1 MPFLAT
7 LALAAALAHGQTYID
22 LHDFGATSTDGKN
35 LYGGVTIDANG
46 NVYGTASG
54 GGLYGGGTVWEITAA
69 GLYKDL
75 HDFGSGTDGITPRGV
90 TFDRAG
96 NLFGTTSGGG
106 LRGPND
112 LEKGYGTIWEIT
124 NKGIYEPVY
133 EFQGAAKDDGQNPF
147 AGVTFDGVGNMYGTT
162 TFGGPPGQFS
172 AQIGFGI
179 VWEIT
184 TAGVYKVLHDFGNGT
199 DGQYPWAGVTFDAA
213 GNMFGATSA
222 GGFKDIGMIWEITN
236 KGVYN
241 DVYEFGTG
249 GAGGQNPQA
258 DVTLDA
264 AGNMYGTA
272 SQGGAVFETS
282 PGFGDVW
289 ELTKA
294 GVYKVLHVF
303 GSGTDGQIPQAGV
316 TLDAAGDMYGTTSEG
331 GGNGYESGGTGDGI
345 VWEIT
350 KAGAYKDIHDF
361 GKGTDGRFTY
371 AGLALDAGGNLY
383 GTTVDG
389 GLHGT
394 ENGGGIV
401 WVIARAALT
410 EVTVSPSAVT
420 GGTSS
425 SCTVT
430 ISGPAPAGG
439 FTLELSSSSPSA
451 GVPGSVTIPAG
462 KTSVTF
468 PITTKPVAA
477 NTSATI
483 TIKAGSVS
491 KTAALTID
499 APVLTSVTLSP
510 SAVTGGNSST
520 GTVTLTGPA
529 PSSGVVVTLS
539 SSSKDATVPGS
550 VTIAS
555 GKTTV
560 TFTVKTTSVKSS
572 TTATITVKN
581 GSVTKTAT
589 LTIKS

>member
-294 GVYKVLHVF
+294 ICTEQPAKAAAM
-303 GSGTDGQIPQAGV
+303 GTR
-316 TLDAAGDMYGTTSEG
+316 AAG
-331 GGNGYESGGTGDGI
+331 
-345 VWEIT
+345 
-350 KAGAYKDIHDF
+350 
-361 GKGTDGRFTY
+361 R
-371 AGLALDAGGNLY
+371 
-383 GTTVDG
+383 
-389 GLHGT
+389 GT
-394 ENGGGIV
+394 E
-401 WVIARAALT
+401 
-410 EVTVSPSAVT
+410 
-420 GGTSS
+420 SS
-425 SCTVT
+425 
-430 ISGPAPAGG
+430 GR
-439 FTLELSSSSPSA
+439 LRR
-451 GVPGSVTIPAG
+451 
-462 KTSVTF
+462 
-468 PITTKPVAA
+468 
-477 NTSATI
+477 
-483 TIKAGSVS
+483 
-491 KTAALTID
+491 
-499 APVLTSVTLSP
+499 PVLTRTFTISVK
-510 SAVTGGNSST
+510 ARM
-520 GTVTLTGPA
+520 
-529 PSSGVVVTLS
+529 GVLPM
-539 SSSKDATVPGS
+539 PGS
-550 VTIAS
+550 PWMLEGTCTERPSTVAS
-555 GKTTV
+555 MGLKM
-560 TFTVKTTSVKSS
+560 
-572 TTATITVKN
+572 A
-581 GSVTKTAT
+581 AA
-589 LTIKS
+589 